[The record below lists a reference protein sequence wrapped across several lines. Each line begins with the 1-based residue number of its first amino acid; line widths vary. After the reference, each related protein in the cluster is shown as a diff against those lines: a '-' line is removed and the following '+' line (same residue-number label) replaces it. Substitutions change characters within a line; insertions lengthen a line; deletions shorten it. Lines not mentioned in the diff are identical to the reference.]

1 MRGKLKLLKYILN
14 YNSIV
19 VFMREKILIEKSSD
33 KKNKKRLLKTKTCS
47 ENLKQTND
55 KTKPLYFYLKKI
67 VMTTT

>member
-1 MRGKLKLLKYILN
+1 
-14 YNSIV
+14 
-19 VFMREKILIEKSSD
+19 MREKILIEKSSD
-33 KKNKKRLLKTKTCS
+33 KKNKKRLLKTKACS